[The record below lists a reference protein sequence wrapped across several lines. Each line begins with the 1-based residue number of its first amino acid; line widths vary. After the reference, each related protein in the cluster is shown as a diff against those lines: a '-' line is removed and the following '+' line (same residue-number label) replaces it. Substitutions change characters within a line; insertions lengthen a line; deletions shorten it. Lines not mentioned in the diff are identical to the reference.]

1 MRHHIWLHISFA
13 LCSQSWNS
21 LEFGLVKDL
30 LKTETFIQIIFPMN
44 CSSQCFS
51 QTHANISFIW
61 HQTEGAKLPL
71 GHAMTRPMCVEHA
84 SCILALSP
92 FLWQCLSGKAQGK
105 RVFALTLTFSFGI
118 QFSSVAQS
126 CLTLCDPM
134 NRSTP
139 GLLVH
144 YQLLE
149 STQTHVHWVGDAI
162 QPSHPLSSP
171 SPALNLSQH
180 PGLFKWV
187 SSSHQ
192 VAKVLEFQLQH
203 HSYQW
208 TPRTDLF

>member
-1 MRHHIWLHISFA
+1 
-13 LCSQSWNS
+13 
-21 LEFGLVKDL
+21 
-30 LKTETFIQIIFPMN
+30 MN

-84 SCILALSP
+84 FCILAISP

-144 YQLLE
+144 HQLLE
-149 STQTHVHWVGDAI
+149 STQTQVSRMVMLSSHLI
-162 QPSHPLSSP
+162 LCHPLLLLPSIFSSTRVFSNESVLHIMWP
-171 SPALNLSQH
+171 NYWSFSKAEKDVCSYIYLFMSCENL
-180 PGLFKWV
+180 LK
-187 SSSHQ
+187 
-192 VAKVLEFQLQH
+192 LCLDDIRFQYSL
-203 HSYQW
+203 S
-208 TPRTDLF
+208 